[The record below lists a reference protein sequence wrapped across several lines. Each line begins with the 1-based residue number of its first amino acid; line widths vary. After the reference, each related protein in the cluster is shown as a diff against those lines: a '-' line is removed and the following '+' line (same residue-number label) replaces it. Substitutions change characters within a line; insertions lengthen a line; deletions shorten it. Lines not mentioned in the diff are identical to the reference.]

1 MPRSET
7 NIDDFRAGS
16 PCRIIVEVALHDDA
30 AGETP
35 HFLAEASFEN
45 EDLIAT
51 ASADSPAAAF
61 TGAAAA
67 AGELLAREH
76 SAARMYHE
84 DLQERLRIGYYQD
97 EAEAE

>member
-1 MPRSET
+1 MPRTET

-16 PCRIIVEVALHDDA
+16 PCRIIVEVALQDEA
-30 AGETP
+30 VP
-35 HFLAEASFEN
+35 LFLAEASFEDH
-45 EDLIAT
+45 DLIAS

-61 TGAAAA
+61 SGAAAA

-84 DLQERLRIGYYQD
+84 ELQQRLRIGYYQN